1 MATWER
7 FAFGSVEQLV
17 NFLNGALI
25 GDQNL
30 AAGAAVDGLSFIV
43 DIGAG
48 DVTINFTA
56 AKGRP
61 WTAQEIVD
69 KINASVAGLARVYSR
84 NSANPYTAGADQ
96 RVLLERDGTLVVK
109 ATGTANALLGFSTT
123 AITTAA
129 PVVDTEVYTIEY
141 QHSGA
146 TDLWVALL
154 YR

>member
-30 AAGAAVDGLSFIV
+30 AAGAAVDGLTFIV
-43 DIGAG
+43 DVGAG
-48 DVTINFTA
+48 EVTISFTT

-61 WTAQEIVD
+61 WTVQEIVD

-84 NSANPYTAGADQ
+84 NNANPYTAGTDQ

-109 ATGTANALLGFSTT
+109 ATGTANALLGFPA

-129 PVVDTEVYTIEY
+129 PVVNTDVYTIEY